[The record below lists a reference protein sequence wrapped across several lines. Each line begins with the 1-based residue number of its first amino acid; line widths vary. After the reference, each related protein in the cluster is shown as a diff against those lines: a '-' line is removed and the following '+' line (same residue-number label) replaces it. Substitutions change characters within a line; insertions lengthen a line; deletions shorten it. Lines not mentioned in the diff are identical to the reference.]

1 MQAVIIALPIVS
13 QPEYIEAALAAGKH
27 VLAEK
32 PIAADVAAAKK
43 LIDYYRN
50 VSSRNKSTLAIAEN
64 HRFFDSFNYAK
75 DQAANLGKL
84 THFSVRVFGNMSP
97 DNKYFHTAWR
107 NKPEYQGG
115 FLLDGGVH
123 HAATTRLFLS
133 GQDNAADTVQA
144 FTALTKAYLPPIDTV
159 NAIIRTKSGATGSYQ
174 HSAGSNLSAFDWDL
188 GYEKGTIKIEGQ
200 TVTVTPVGG
209 EKTVKQFERTSG
221 VADEVAAWAQ
231 SLVDGKPNP
240 LQSPEEALADLEF
253 VEKMFTSGD
262 QNGAQQKYEF
272 Q

>member
-1 MQAVIIALPIVS
+1 M
-13 QPEYIEAALAAGKH
+13 
-27 VLAEK
+27 
-32 PIAADVAAAKK
+32 
-43 LIDYYRN
+43 DYYHN

-64 HRFFDSFNYAK
+64 HRFFASFTYAR
-75 DQAANLGKL
+75 DQAVSLGKL
-84 THFSVRVFGNMSP
+84 THFSVRVFGLMSP
-97 DNKYFHTAWR
+97 DNKYYHTAWR

-133 GQDNAADTVQA
+133 GEANSADTVQA
-144 FTALTKAYLPPIDTV
+144 FTAQTQPYLPPIDTV
-159 NAIIRTKSGATGSYQ
+159 NAIIRTKSGATGTYQ
-174 HSAGSNLSAFDWDL
+174 HSAGSTLSAFEWDL
-188 GYEKGTIKIEGQ
+188 GYEKGAIKINGQ
-200 TVTVTPVGG
+200 AVTVTPVNG

-253 VEKMFTSGD
+253 LEKMFKSGD